1 MHSRKERKVLILFDD
16 MIADMVSNKKLRQVV
31 TESFIADRK
40 FNIFLVFITQSYL
53 RVSKDVRINTTH
65 FFIVKILSKP
75 KVQQIATNHS
85 SDIDFDE
92 FKRFTAELHSFLI
105 IDTTLPSDDALRF
118 RKNLLCGV

>member
-1 MHSRKERKVLILFDD
+1 MYSRKERKVLILFDD

-92 FKRFTAELHSFLI
+92 FKRLYFYCRVTFIFNH
-105 IDTTLPSDDALRF
+105 
-118 RKNLLCGV
+118 

>member
-1 MHSRKERKVLILFDD
+1 

-92 FKRFTAELHSFLI
+92 FKRLYRSFTAELHSFLI